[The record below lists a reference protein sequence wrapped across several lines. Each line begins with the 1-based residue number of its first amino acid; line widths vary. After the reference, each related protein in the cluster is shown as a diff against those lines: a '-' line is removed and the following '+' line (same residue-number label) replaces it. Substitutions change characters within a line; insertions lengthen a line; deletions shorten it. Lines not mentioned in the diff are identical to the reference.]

1 MVYLMSEDNLRYEE
15 FVALILD
22 QLYANRAK
30 HTKSQGRGLGYMF
43 MIAAEQL
50 GQLGKAIADKN
61 WEKALVETAHVT
73 AILFEVF
80 ERVLDRQDKTSE
92 TDK

>member
-1 MVYLMSEDNLRYEE
+1 MSEDNLHYEE

-30 HTKSQGRGLGYMF
+30 HTKSQGRGLSYMF
-43 MIAAEQL
+43 MITVEQL
-50 GQLGKAIADKN
+50 GQLGKAIAHKDWK
-61 WEKALVETAHVT
+61 KALVETAHVA

-80 ERVLDRQDKTSE
+80 ERVWARQDKTSE
-92 TDK
+92 TDR